1 MADEVKNY
9 ITPGGFRRLQEELA
23 RLWKVERPPVVAT
36 VTWAAGN
43 GDRSE
48 NGDYIYGKRKLR
60 EIDRRI
66 RYLSKTLDRAVVV
79 DNAGKTHQRVHFG
92 ATVTILDEPAR
103 SARSPSSASTSSIRR
118 RTRVVALSAGESAA
132 DRKCRR
138 HSDASRAAWTRAPR
152 DRRGALRGPAIA
164 MRRRPGSLAGDQKTR
179 SNEFLTTGAL
189 WFRHLLI

>member
-1 MADEVKNY
+1 MADEAKNY
-9 ITPGGFRRLQEELA
+9 ITPGGYRRLQDELA

-79 DNAGKTHQRVHFG
+79 DNSGKTHQRVYFG
-92 ATVTILDEPAR
+92 ATVTILHESGGEREVTIVGVDELDTGAAR
-103 SARSPSSASTSSIRR
+103 VSWRSPLARALLTA
-118 RTRVVALSAGESAA
+118 RVGDTV
-132 DRKCRR
+132 
-138 HSDASRAAWTRAPR
+138 TVRAPR
-152 DRRGALRGPAIA
+152 GPERLEIVAIRYDDLR
-164 MRRRPGSLAGDQKTR
+164 
-179 SNEFLTTGAL
+179 
-189 WFRHLLI
+189 